1 MKFETP
7 LIEGR
12 LVQRYKRF
20 FADVRLE
27 SGEIVV
33 AHCANSG
40 SMLSVKE
47 AGARVWIS
55 PASNPQR
62 KLRYTWELI
71 EVNGTLVGINTAHP
85 NRIVAEAIA
94 AGQIPDLAG
103 YATLARE
110 RKYGRNSRIDILLED
125 PARPPC
131 YVEVKNVTL
140 RRGCEAHCP
149 AEFPDAVTERG
160 AKHLKEMTDIVNAG
174 SRAMMVYLV
183 QRADCRHFKVAADI
197 DPTYAQAL
205 EDALAAGVE
214 AVCYGCAVGPDAIT
228 IAGPLT
234 LDLPNFRH
242 T

>member
-1 MKFETP
+1 MKFDTP

-20 FADVRLE
+20 FADVRLAN
-27 SGEIVV
+27 GDTVV

-47 AGARVWIS
+47 TGARVWIS
-55 PASNPQR
+55 PARNPER
-62 KLRYTWELI
+62 KLRYTWEMI
-71 EVNGTLVGINTAHP
+71 EVNGAMVGINTAHP

-94 AGQIPDLAG
+94 AGEIPELAG
-103 YATLARE
+103 YATLTRE

-125 PARPPC
+125 PARPAC
-131 YVEVKNVTL
+131 YVEVKNVSL
-140 RRGCEAHCP
+140 RRGGEVHCP

-160 AKHLKEMTDIVNAG
+160 AKHLKEMTDIVKAG
-174 SRAMMVYLV
+174 GRAMMVYLA
-183 QRADCRHFKVAADI
+183 QRADCRTFKIAADI
-197 DPTYAQAL
+197 DPAYAQAL
-205 EDALAAGVE
+205 EEALAAGVE

-228 IAGPLT
+228 IANPLT
-234 LDLPNFRH
+234 LDLPKSRH